1 MALCVGW
8 LVYDVAAQTNDATD
22 DGTLTVGKCLANA
35 NISEAAAKGTNRHL
49 FGDEALVALRLGEE
63 ADDIAAHAQYPVGP
77 VEEALI
83 KEDIIAETLLPAK
96 ITDGMCEDMLERAP
110 DGTLVQSLVAA
121 QNYIQEIKLIENS
134 ILEAEGEAA
143 AKGNDR
149 HPSSVSFILARATA
163 ETIEGPAQAQYPP
176 SDGNS
181 TSTATATST
190 ATSNAGGGGG
200 GGGTG
205 ETTVSGERR
214 QAAQASAMA
223 AAAVAEGDAS
233 IADMLNR
240 LEAAG
245 LSEGLSRSEAAH
257 SARCALEEAQLN
269 VISKKLSQ
277 GQYMKVS
284 PDQTPKEMEYE
295 HSVTIKLLVS
305 GDVGGLYEELG
316 RKYEKIA
323 EASEAEKGCVLFVKS
338 MSARL
343 LERDFAV
350 DPHQSH
356 ETRPIT
362 RDTTWSWDVTAN
374 SKGKNSMDLFVGHVL
389 QSGELEL
396 RPHWVEP
403 APVRHA
409 VITVNARPLRDKSNW
424 LWLLPIGV
432 ALAVAATWL
441 VVMLR
446 KNEQSSSAPGNE
458 G

>member
-1 MALCVGW
+1 MMWMPRSCEPVLCCRRRRHISRCLIGIGGAVALMALCVGW
-8 LVYDVAAQTNDATD
+8 LAYDVAAQTNDAAD
-22 DGTLTVGKCLANA
+22 DGTQTVGEC
-35 NISEAAAKGTNRHL
+35 
-49 FGDEALVALRLGEE
+49 LGEVSTS
-63 ADDIAAHAQYPVGP
+63 VGP

-83 KEDIIAETLLPAK
+83 KEDIIAETLLPTK
-96 ITDGMCEDMLERAP
+96 LTDGMCEDMLGRAP
-110 DGTLVQSLVAA
+110 DGTLVQTLVAA

-143 AKGNDR
+143 AKGNYR
-149 HPSSVSFILARATA
+149 HPSSVSFILARATT
-163 ETIEGPAQAQYPP
+163 ETIEGPAQAQYAP

-181 TSTATATST
+181 TATATATST

-205 ETTVSGERR
+205 GTTVSGDRR

-233 IADMLNR
+233 IADMLYR

-245 LSEGLSRSEAAH
+245 LNEGLSRSEAAH

-277 GQYMKVS
+277 GQYMKLG
-284 PDQTPKEMEYE
+284 PDPTPKEMEYE
-295 HSVTIKLLVS
+295 DTVTIKLLVS
-305 GDVGGLYEELG
+305 GDVGGLYEELE
-316 RKYEKIA
+316 RKYEKVA
-323 EASEAEKGCVLFVKS
+323 EASEVEKGCVLFVKS
-338 MSARL
+338 MNAHL
-343 LERDFAV
+343 LDRNFAV
-350 DPHQSH
+350 DPHQSR
-356 ETRPIT
+356 ETQPIT

-374 SKGKNSMDLFVGHVL
+374 TKGKNSMDLFVGHVL

-409 VITVNARPLRDKSNW
+409 VITVNARPLGDKSNFVGRNW
-424 LWLLPIGV
+424 QWLLPIGV

-441 VVMLR
+441 VGKR
-446 KNEQSSSAPGNE
+446 SSEPGDE